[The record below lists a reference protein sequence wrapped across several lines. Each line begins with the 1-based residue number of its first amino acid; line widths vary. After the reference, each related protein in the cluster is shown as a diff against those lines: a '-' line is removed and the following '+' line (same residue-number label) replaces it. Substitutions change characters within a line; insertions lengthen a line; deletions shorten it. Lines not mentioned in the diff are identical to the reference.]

1 MAYRFFQNCHTAE
14 DGKKLYRELAR
25 KHHPDNG
32 GNAEMFKAMMAEF
45 STWFERHKDIHADDG
60 STAGSANAD
69 TGKRAKRSTES
80 VHRFMDVINKIVS
93 IPNLEIEIC
102 GTWLWLSGN
111 TYPYRDTL
119 KAAGFR
125 WSKSKKRWYWTEEE
139 FTGKYRARK
148 TMAQI
153 RMAYG
158 SEYVEYEQ
166 RKALS

>member
-1 MAYRFFQNCHTAE
+1 MAYKFFQNCHTAE

-25 KHHPDNG
+25 KYHPDNG
-32 GNAEMFKAMMAEF
+32 GNAELFKAMMAEF
-45 STWFERHKDIHADDG
+45 STWFEQHKNIHAGANDG
-60 STAGSANAD
+60 A
-69 TGKRAKRSTES
+69 GKRAKQSTES

-148 TMAQI
+148 SMTQI
-153 RMAYG
+153 RQMYG
-158 SEYVEYEQ
+158 SEYVDYEQ

>member
-25 KHHPDNG
+25 KYHPDNG
-32 GNAEMFKAMMAEF
+32 GDAEIFKAMMAEF
-45 STWFERHKDIHADDG
+45 STWFERYKDVHAG
-60 STAGSANAD
+60 ANAED
-69 TGKRAKRSTES
+69 KKQTKRSTES

-111 TYPYRDTL
+111 TYPYRDVL

-148 TMAQI
+148 SMAQI
-153 RMAYG
+153 RMTYG
-158 SEYVEYEQ
+158 SEYVDYEQ

>member
-1 MAYRFFQNCHTAE
+1 MTYRFFQNCRTAE

-25 KHHPDNG
+25 KYHPDNG
-32 GNAEMFKAMMAEF
+32 GDAEIFKAMMTEF
-45 STWFERHKDIHADDG
+45 STWFERYKDVHAG
-60 STAGSANAD
+60 TNAEP
-69 TGKRAKRSTES
+69 GKRAKQSTES
-80 VHRFMDVINKIVS
+80 VHRFMGVINKIVS

>member
-25 KHHPDNG
+25 KYHPDNG
-32 GNAEMFKAMMAEF
+32 GDAEMFKAMMTEF
-45 STWFERHKDIHADDG
+45 STWFERYKDVHA
-60 STAGSANAD
+60 SANAED
-69 TGKRAKRSTES
+69 KKQTKHSTES

-93 IPNLEIEIC
+93 IPGLEIEIC

-111 TYPYRDTL
+111 TYPYRDVL

-125 WSKSKKRWYWTEEE
+125 WSKSKKRWYWTEEQ
-139 FTGKYRARK
+139 FTGKYRAKK